1 MTQVANIV
9 LGGLFTGAVL
19 FLVAAGL
26 QLVFGVQKIFN
37 LATGSFYALGAYAG
51 VTAVRWLAA
60 LGLPAPAFVL
70 SLLLAGVVIGLVVG
84 PLVELLLRQT
94 YARGEVFQLLL
105 TFAVVLVVED
115 LTRLVWG
122 SFPLSTESFYLLY
135 GQVMLLG
142 VQVPTYNLVVIGAA
156 LLIAVVLGL
165 ALTRTR
171 WGRIVRAAAENRDMI
186 AALGVNI
193 ARLNV
198 QVFTLGAVLSALG
211 GALVIPASATRS
223 EMGVDIIVIAFAV
236 VVIGGLGSMQGAL
249 VGALIV
255 GVLTSLAVSAFPLW
269 ETPLIYLI
277 VVAVLI
283 LRPAGIFGSRA
294 AEAEQ

>member
-1 MTQVANIV
+1 MTQAANIA

-51 VTAVRWLAA
+51 VTATRWLAA
-60 LGLPAPAFVL
+60 LGLPAPTFIL
-70 SLLLAGVVIGLVVG
+70 SLLLAGVIIGLVVG
-84 PLVELLLRQT
+84 PLVELLLRPT

-105 TFAVVLVVED
+105 TFAVVLVIED

-122 SFPLSTESFYLLY
+122 SFPLSTESLYLLY
-135 GQVMLLG
+135 GQLMLFG
-142 VQVPTYNLVVIGAA
+142 VRVPTYNLIVVGAA
-156 LLIAVVLGL
+156 ILIAIVLGL
-165 ALTRTR
+165 VLTRTR

-211 GALVIPASATRS
+211 GALVIPATATRS
-223 EMGVDIIVIAFAV
+223 EMGVDIIVVAFAV

-249 VGALIV
+249 VGSLII
-255 GVLTSLAVSAFPLW
+255 GLLTSFAVSAFPLW

-283 LRPAGIFGSRA
+283 LRPAGIFGSRT